1 MCLQYRTKNSILL
14 QRTAKLYVCPAIR
27 SEDLYFMHFL
37 SVRLR
42 YSTAISG
49 RTVRK
54 LMRAGECKKNIY
66 VFVKGEIRQKKIQ
79 AARKFPTP
87 SSRFS
92 PLPAFLT
99 VRMR

>member
-27 SEDLYFMHFL
+27 SEDLHFMHFL

-54 LMRAGECKKNIY
+54 LMRAGRCKKIY
-66 VFVKGEIRQKKIQ
+66 ICIRQRGNKTEKN
-79 AARKFPTP
+79 
-87 SSRFS
+87 SSG
-92 PLPAFLT
+92 
-99 VRMR
+99 